1 MTFEAGVCRRLLY
14 FASPPILIWNAFNIG
29 HGGKGVIRF
38 EYGFCWR
45 LLYFANTG
53 PRFES
58 RFFLTDSGVCEYS
71 GDGNDNDDG
80 ENGGDNDDNEDGQ
93 DEEDDDEHDEDDDE
107 DNE

>member
-1 MTFEAGVCRRLLY
+1 MFEVRLCR
-14 FASPPILIWNAFNIG
+14 
-29 HGGKGVIRF
+29 
-38 EYGFCWR
+38 R

-71 GDGNDNDDG
+71 GDGNDNDGG

-93 DEEDDDEHDEDDDE
+93 DEQDDDEHDEDNEE
-107 DNE
+107 DNEQQEQGGNGEGDGELLGGFWEHPGMFGSF

>member
-1 MTFEAGVCRRLLY
+1 MFEVCFGR
-14 FASPPILIWNAFNIG
+14 
-29 HGGKGVIRF
+29 
-38 EYGFCWR
+38 R

-58 RFFLTDSGVCEYS
+58 RLFLTDSGVCEYS

-93 DEEDDDEHDEDDDE
+93 DEEEDDEHDEHE
-107 DNE
+107 GASGGFWEHPGMFGSF